1 MYLCPCIQVY
11 DPAED
16 ILKCFLSGVT
26 PAATPLPRI
35 CEKPEREED
44 FRKTIHCDICNR
56 DLKGDLQF
64 KNHLKSKSHR
74 RAVKA
79 IAEDVEYE
87 LQLTDYNR
95 DNKREVAKLIKDI
108 FSIGIAEVFENLEK
122 LPYTLSR
129 GPSLTKAKRISN
141 ELAKQDIFTE
151 VKRVDCKAK
160 SQRDVKKVMAA

>member
-1 MYLCPCIQVY
+1 M
-11 DPAED
+11 
-16 ILKCFLSGVT
+16 KCFLSGVT
-26 PAATPLPRI
+26 PAATPVPRI

-56 DLKGDLQF
+56 DFKGDSQF
-64 KNHLKSKSHR
+64 NNHLKSKSHK

-79 IAEDVEYE
+79 IAEDFQYE

-108 FSIGIAEVFENLEK
+108 FSIGIAEVLENLEK

-151 VKRVDCKAK
+151 VKRVDCKAE